1 MVNAYKAIYRRSS
14 QGNTG
19 SSESPNKHTH
29 PLILFGG
36 HKQTSSIFHWRHEIW
51 QQVHW
56 CDPGLRGWSV
66 GRSPPGDP
74 GWLKSTYKHP
84 HPLVWAGWFLFRWP
98 ENKVSRTNGIYLV
111 SEECCPSCT
120 DCFIIGSIW
129 FRKHGKSFTKW
140 DPKRCSCS
148 SFIMTKKTQCALR
161 TYAHNSKIIIVH
173 RLFFG
178 ESLKG

>member
-1 MVNAYKAIYRRSS
+1 MVNAYKAIYRAHKVMLAVP
-14 QGNTG
+14 
-19 SSESPNKHTH
+19 SPLTSTH
-29 PLILFGG
+29 IHDFIWGEQRQTNIINLIRGWDIEIKEKKLKLDKFLLLFA
-36 HKQTSSIFHWRHEIW
+36 IFHWRRERW

-111 SEECCPSCT
+111 SEE
-120 DCFIIGSIW
+120 W
-129 FRKHGKSFTKW
+129 
-140 DPKRCSCS
+140 
-148 SFIMTKKTQCALR
+148 
-161 TYAHNSKIIIVH
+161 KIIHKAPAVRH
-173 RLFFG
+173 VPTV
-178 ESLKG
+178 S